1 MREASLV
8 ISLLASLLA
17 ACGLTLLLPLE
28 QQRSLRSSDT
38 ATLYL
43 VASISCDFISLT
55 MPSGTPFTQVSHT
68 LIFRASAHA
77 ALLALECGSNRLHSN
92 LTMSSPD
99 EINNVLSRVFFTW
112 INAILLQGYRRIL
125 VDYDLPPLA
134 RNMQPKRTREAMLR
148 AWAQRRQ
155 FIYSQ
160 IHV

>member
-1 MREASLV
+1 
-8 ISLLASLLA
+8 
-17 ACGLTLLLPLE
+17 
-28 QQRSLRSSDT
+28 
-38 ATLYL
+38 
-43 VASISCDFISLT
+43 
-55 MPSGTPFTQVSHT
+55 
-68 LIFRASAHA
+68 
-77 ALLALECGSNRLHSN
+77 LALECGSNRLHSN